1 VSMHSMDF
9 RNKWVLVT
17 GASSGLGKEMAEQ
30 LAIVH
35 GCNLVVS
42 ARRSDK
48 LEALKAD
55 LEKKAGVKVEVVTA
69 DMTKLDDVDKLLE
82 RVMGSFAL
90 YGAVLNAGI
99 THFGDYHE
107 LAWDDF
113 QRLLHTNVTS
123 VVRMTTQLLPY
134 LEKRGEGGGVMI
146 VSSMGGLQPVPYQT
160 VYSASKAFLIN
171 FGCGLFHELDG
182 KNVSITTYAP
192 GGIAT
197 DMTAGNRF
205 DGLRGWLAPV
215 DDVAREGLHAFQHRK
230 YLHVPGLMYR
240 VGAVLTRM
248 LPQQIVT
255 GRVASEYRK
264 ALAKAK
270 DATRS

>member
-30 LAIVH
+30 LAVVH
-35 GCNLVVS
+35 GANLVVS

-55 LEKKAGVKVEVVTA
+55 LEKRARVKVEIVTA
-69 DMTKLDDVDKLLE
+69 DMCKLEDVDRLIDYVTTE
-82 RVMGSFAL
+82 RPI
-90 YGAVLNAGI
+90 YGAILNAGV
-99 THFGDYHE
+99 THFGEYHE
-107 LAWDDF
+107 LAWEDF

-123 VVRMTTQLLPY
+123 VVRMTTRLLPF
-134 LEKRGEGGGVMI
+134 LEKSGEGGGLLI

-160 VYSASKAFLIN
+160 AYSASKAFLIN
-171 FGCGLFHELDG
+171 FGCGLFHEVDG
-182 KNVSITTYAP
+182 KNVSVTTYAP

-197 DMTAGNRF
+197 DMTSGNRF
-205 DGLRGWLAPV
+205 DGLRGWLEPV
-215 DDVAREGLHAFQHRK
+215 DDVAREGIDAFRRRK

-264 ALAKAK
+264 ALARA
-270 DATRS
+270 RS

>member
-1 VSMHSMDF
+1 MTKRPMDF
-9 RNKWVLVT
+9 SGKWVLVT

-30 LAIVH
+30 LALEH
-35 GCNLVVS
+35 RANLVVS
-42 ARRSDK
+42 ARRADK

-55 LEKKAGVKVEVVTA
+55 LETRAGVKVLVVTA
-69 DMTKLDDVDKLLE
+69 DMTKLEDVDRLID
-82 RVMGSFAL
+82 RVTSGQPI

-107 LAWDDF
+107 LEWDDF

-123 VVRMTTQLLPY
+123 VVRMTTRLLPF

-197 DMTAGNRF
+197 DMTAGDRF

-215 DDVAREGLHAFQHRK
+215 NDVAREGLHAFAHRK
-230 YLHVPGLMYR
+230 YLHVPGFMYR

-248 LPQQIVT
+248 LPQQIVA

-264 ALAKAK
+264 SLARAR
-270 DATRS
+270 AARS